1 MDGNTRGK
9 NANQGGGKF
18 LGRAATMCCDFE
30 AGKQRE
36 KYLAAEGSQD
46 ARNVGR
52 TSPELPGGSA
62 AAPRGSQQ
70 LQSTQISAT
79 HFNHHYSHRS
89 VATSA
94 TISSHRF
101 SHPPLHPP
109 LQPPSRPPSSA
120 LLASLPGS
128 SRVKTETR
136 HLIHD
141 VVPRFVLQP
150 RVPP

>member
-1 MDGNTRGK
+1 MV
-9 NANQGGGKF
+9 
-18 LGRAATMCCDFE
+18 
-30 AGKQRE
+30 
-36 KYLAAEGSQD
+36 
-46 ARNVGR
+46 ARIVGR
-52 TSPELPGGSA
+52 TSSELPWCSA
-62 AAPRGSQQ
+62 AAPRGSQH

-79 HFNHHYSHRS
+79 HFNHHNSHRS